1 MNFWNN
7 LDFRNKA
14 VPARALI
21 ATTLASSE
29 LIAKKI
35 VVGSMSEN
43 TYLVGS
49 KESGECILID
59 PGAQA
64 DLILQEVEE
73 AGLRVV
79 LMVNTHGHGDHN
91 GAIKEIKERTG
102 AEFRIHQA
110 DVRVMAASM
119 SWAPMMITGYQ
130 MPPPP
135 DGFLNDGDE
144 LRVGGVMLMVLE
156 TPGHTPGSVCFYGE
170 GMVFTGDTLFKGSIG
185 RFDMDGGSGPQLL
198 GSIESRLLTLPDDTV
213 VMPGHGEGSTIGDE
227 RRNNPFLR

>member
-1 MNFWNN
+1 M
-7 LDFRNKA
+7 A
-14 VPARALI
+14 
-21 ATTLASSE
+21 
-29 LIAKKI
+29 
-35 VVGSMSEN
+35 EN
-43 TYLVGS
+43 AYIVGS

-64 DLILQEVEE
+64 DLILREVEE

-79 LMVNTHGHGDHN
+79 LIVNTHGHGDHN
-91 GAIKEIKERTG
+91 GAVKEIKARTS

-119 SWAPMMITGYQ
+119 SWAPMMIPGYE

-135 DGFLNDGDE
+135 DGFLSDGDE
-144 LRVGGVMLMVLE
+144 LRVGGVTLRVLE

-170 GMVFTGDTLFKGSIG
+170 GVVFTGDTLFKGSIG
-185 RFDMDGGSGPQLL
+185 RFDLDGGNGPLL
-198 GSIESRLLTLPDDTV
+198 LESIESRLLTLPDETV

-227 RRNNPFLR
+227 RLSNPFLR